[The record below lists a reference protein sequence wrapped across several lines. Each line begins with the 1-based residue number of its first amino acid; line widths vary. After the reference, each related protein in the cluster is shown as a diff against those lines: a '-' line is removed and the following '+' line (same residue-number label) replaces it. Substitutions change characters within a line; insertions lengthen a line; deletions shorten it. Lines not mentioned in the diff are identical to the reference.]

1 MDVITTECQ
10 DAQFNLEMNASS
22 TVEFVNSLT
31 FLEVIQNRI
40 EELDQ
45 QAVIVNK
52 MYQLIEQY
60 KIAVA
65 PEDLAI
71 YKVIL
76 LLFKKSVF
84 VDPYIALIRILF
96 TIFL

>member
-10 DAQFNLEMNASS
+10 DAQFKLEMIASS
-22 TVEFVNSLT
+22 TVEFVDSLT

-40 EELDQ
+40 EELDK
-45 QAVIVNK
+45 QAVVVHK

-60 KIAVA
+60 KIDVV

-76 LLFKKSVF
+76 L
-84 VDPYIALIRILF
+84 
-96 TIFL
+96 

>member
-1 MDVITTECQ
+1 MPKLAKVRMDVITTECQ
-10 DAQFNLEMNASS
+10 DAQFKLEMIASS
-22 TVEFVNSLT
+22 TVEFVDSLT

-40 EELDQ
+40 EELDK
-45 QAVIVNK
+45 QAVVVHK

-60 KIAVA
+60 KIDVV

-76 LLFKKSVF
+76 L
-84 VDPYIALIRILF
+84 
-96 TIFL
+96 